1 MLERAWEDA
10 RDADLVRL
18 LFFTG
23 MRLGEV
29 RALQWQQVDLDGR
42 AILVNRNVSAGQVVE
57 TPKGGRA
64 RVVPLATPAV
74 AVLRRQAARP
84 DFVGRDDLVFG
95 GRFGELLDDSALR
108 RRYTAACKAAGLRRV
123 KLHGLRHAAGSHVAR
138 QAQATEIRDF
148 LGHSKLS
155 TTDRW
160 VSARFSEEFLAR
172 LDAGFGHNSEDEAS
186 GSRYNRL
193 ALRGGP
199 FCGQGDVDEMAAE

>member
-1 MLERAWEDA
+1 
-10 RDADLVRL
+10 VRL

-108 RRYTAACKAAGLRRV
+108 RRYTAACKAVGLRRV

-186 GSRYNRL
+186 GSRSNRL